1 MHIISTISNYP
12 NISKSVLR
20 QKFSWDSLNNLR
32 NMTEKELLIEER
44 RKQRELMDSKDED
57 IVHGMKIS
65 KKIKEN

>member
-1 MHIISTISNYP
+1 
-12 NISKSVLR
+12 
-20 QKFSWDSLNNLR
+20 
-32 NMTEKELLIEER
+32 MTEKELLIEER